1 MTLELKN
8 SLNEEMDEAV
18 QSGDNKRIWQ
28 ANFRYNRAMADCQY
42 KTARRVKR
50 IERYLLGAALLTGAG
65 GMKAAEAAA
74 RYFGWL

>member
-1 MTLELKN
+1 MTSELKD
-8 SLNEEMDEAV
+8 SLNDEMDEAV
-18 QSGDNKRIWQ
+18 KSGDNKRIWQ

-50 IERYLLGAALLTGAG
+50 IERYLLWTALLTGAG
-65 GMKAAEAAA
+65 GMKAAEFAA